1 MPYVYRYID
10 LQKEEVVYIGK
21 VTYDKNDQGTDGLVQ
36 RHYQHKTDDWYEE
49 IGDEN
54 LLLQYIHFPSHT
66 DADIMETY
74 LINYYDTGQL
84 RNKAKTGWGKPS
96 YDLYTAAIN
105 GRWRNFRQGP
115 ISTRDEISNQISFL
129 VESLMKSTEGLCFNI
144 EGGLSDL
151 NQRIIEMRNDM
162 IKAKK
167 ISRYDAQDDFLRTK
181 VG

>member
-21 VTYDKNDQGTDGLVQ
+21 VTYDKNDQGTDGLVK
-36 RHYQHKTDDWYEE
+36 RHYQHKTDDWYKE

-54 LLLQYIHFPSHT
+54 LLLQYIQFPSHT

-84 RNKAKTGWGKPS
+84 RNKSKTGWGKPS

-105 GRWRNFRQGP
+105 GRW
-115 ISTRDEISNQISFL
+115 ISFLGSDFSCKDEISKQVSFL
-129 VESLMKSTEGLCFNI
+129 VESLMKSTEGLYFNV
-144 EGGLSDL
+144 ESGLSEL
-151 NQRIIEMRNDM
+151 NRKVLEIRNDM
-162 IKAKK
+162 LKARKL
-167 ISRYDAQDDFLRTK
+167 SCYSAQDDFRR
-181 VG
+181 